1 MAPTGSRPSPLKAMK
16 TNAPNASGD
25 STATPKQSPTAK
37 PRKLI
42 DPTVPLRSARH
53 EAFAQHVAMGK
64 SDAEAYRL
72 AGFKGVHSDKRAAEV
87 RVNQGVEHRIA
98 HIRAQASSV
107 SAMTKEQA
115 LQFLTDVIMTP
126 VGTVNERSVLAQ
138 EVTKTTVGGVTTVK
152 VRMPGKIEAIKI
164 LGSWCGWERGTEAE
178 RAAANA
184 LGGVAEMVARIRARK

>member
-25 STATPKQSPTAK
+25 STSTPKKSPPGK
-37 PRKLI
+37 LLKLI
-42 DPTVPLRSARH
+42 DPTVPLESVRH
-53 EAFAQHVAMGK
+53 ETFAQNVAMGK

-72 AGFKGVHSDKRAAEV
+72 AGFKGAHSNKRAAEV
-87 RVNQGVEHRIA
+87 RAKQGVEPRID
-98 HIRAQASSV
+98 HIRAQAASV

-126 VGTVNERSVLAQ
+126 VGMVNERSVLAQ